1 MPPTTILGIDIAK
14 DTFQVTLLQAGQPS
28 AGNFPNTRPGF
39 KQLSAWLKKR
49 KACAV
54 WACLEATG
62 RYGEDLAE
70 YLYAQGRTVSVVNPL
85 AIKRYAE
92 SRLTR
97 NKTDAVD
104 AALIADFCA
113 TQQPPVWSPP
123 APEIRELRELLHQ
136 YDSLQASRQQAHNRL
151 TSGFQSATVLA
162 QLQAQID
169 FLDQQLAE
177 IEQQINEHIGA
188 HPELNRQHELLDSIP
203 GVGRL
208 TAARLLA
215 EDLSRFEDARGLA
228 AYAGV
233 TPMNR
238 TSGSSVR
245 RRPKLCKIGKA
256 SLRRA
261 LYFPALAATRK
272 PVFGAL
278 YQRLLAKGKS
288 KMAALGAV
296 MHKLL
301 RIAYGVL
308 KSGQAYDPHYD
319 AQFHFAS

>member
-1 MPPTTILGIDIAK
+1 MTPTTILGIDIAK
-14 DTFQVTLLQAGQPS
+14 DTFQVTVLQAGRAADGEFS
-28 AGNFPNTRPGF
+28 NNRAGF
-39 KQLSAWLKKR
+39 KRLSAWLKKR
-49 KACAV
+49 RARQV
-54 WACLEATG
+54 WACVEATG

-70 YLYAQGRTVSVVNPL
+70 YLYAQGHSVSVVNPL

-92 SRLTR
+92 SQLTR

-113 TQQPPVWSPP
+113 TQQPALWAPP

-136 YDSLQASRQQAHNRL
+136 YGALQASRQQAHNRL

-169 FLDQQLAE
+169 FLDQQLEE
-177 IEQQINEHIGA
+177 IEQRIYQHIGA
-188 HPELNRQHELLDSIP
+188 HPELKRQHALLDSIP

-215 EDLSRFEDARGLA
+215 EDLSRFDDARSAA
-228 AYAGV
+228 AYAGL

-238 TSGSSVR
+238 TSGTSVR
-245 RRPKLCKIGKA
+245 RRPKLSKIGKA
-256 SLRRA
+256 SLRRD
-261 LYFPALAATRK
+261 LYFPAVAASRK
-272 PVFGAL
+272 PIFGAL
-278 YQRLLAKGKS
+278 YARLLAKGKTT
-288 KMAALGAV
+288 MAALGAV

-301 RIAYGVL
+301 RVAYGVL
-308 KSGQAYDPHYD
+308 KSGRAFDPNYA

>member
-1 MPPTTILGIDIAK
+1 MTPTSVLGIDIAK
-14 DTFQVTLLQAGQPS
+14 DTFQVTWLQAGRAA
-28 AGNFPNTRPGF
+28 AGEFGNHRAGF
-39 KQLSAWLKKR
+39 KQLAAWLKKR
-49 KACAV
+49 EAGLV

-62 RYGEDLAE
+62 QYGEDLAE
-70 YLYAQGRTVSVVNPL
+70 YLHEHGHTVSVVNPL

-92 SRLTR
+92 SQLSR

-136 YDSLQASRQQAHNRL
+136 LDTLQASRQQARNRL

-169 FLDQQLAE
+169 FLDQQLEE
-177 IEQQINEHIGA
+177 IQQQIYEHIDG
-188 HPELNRQHELLDSIP
+188 HPELKRQHELLDSIP
-203 GVGRL
+203 GIGRL

-215 EDLSRFEDARGLA
+215 EDLRRFDEARSAA
-228 AYAGV
+228 AYAGL

-238 TSGSSVR
+238 TSGTSVR
-245 RRPKLCKIGKA
+245 RRPKLSKIGKA

-261 LYFPALAATRK
+261 LYFPAIAASRQ

-278 YQRLLAKGKS
+278 YVRLLAKGKS

-308 KSGQAYDPHYD
+308 KSGQAFNPNYA
-319 AQFHFAS
+319 AQLHFAS